1 MKPIEFCCTGRLQ
14 GSPQALVAQILEL
27 ENWTSFRGYAFL
39 PGIAQA
45 RFLTRTES
53 LVGTRIAV
61 RNTDGSRHVEE
72 IVAWDGV
79 SHLQMEMKEFSA
91 PLKFLA
97 ERFEE
102 HWHFSAGVV
111 ERRFRLFARGP
122 LSRILLRGLAP
133 LLRKAVERHFNTL
146 SQQGP

>member
-1 MKPIEFCCTGRLQ
+1 MKPIEFCCAGCLQ
-14 GSPQALVAQILEL
+14 GSPQSLVAQILDL

-39 PGIAQA
+39 PGIAEA
-45 RFLTRTES
+45 RFLIRTES

-61 RNTDGSRHVEE
+61 RNSDGSTHVEE
-72 IVAWDGV
+72 IVAWDGHR
-79 SHLQMEMKEFSA
+79 HLQMEMKEFSV

-102 HWHFSAGVV
+102 HWHFGPTVV

-122 LSRILLRGLAP
+122 FSRLLLCGVAP
-133 LLRKAVERHFNTL
+133 FLKRAVERHFQIL
-146 SQQGP
+146 SQQG